1 MNGFNYNSSPPQ
13 LTKNTL
19 THILCSP
26 IRLIEAKLC
35 AFVLTLSVVLTND
48 DINRHNRST
57 IDWTIFI
64 THCCLFVRADH
75 RFPFVFHGRKAIS
88 LCVII
93 NSNAV
98 SSYNHRRLTGVI
110 HHVRREG
117 WPLAREKVK
126 RTEGQVSFSTFLHIL
141 MVFRK
146 ISGLKVYPKTL
157 NRNTFQLLSFGSMGH
172 GEVSAEREGE
182 KVSGSFFDSMKP
194 LRKCSTLTSCSATTT
209 MY

>member
-19 THILCSP
+19 THILYSP